1 MFINDKNLLV
11 VGIDHGFSMMK
22 TAHATFENGVE
33 KLGGEATLSNNTLI
47 YEENYYKVGEGR
59 LPLMQT
65 KTENESYFLLTL
77 AAIAKEMDVYHRSDA
92 NVILAVG
99 LPFSRFG
106 KEKMEFR
113 NYLLRSGEMDF
124 NYCGRNYSVS
134 IQEVYV
140 FPQCYAAIAD
150 KLREYGREN
159 LIVDIGSK
167 TIDVIHTRNYVPVE
181 SESTSIPEALIQCME
196 GIKSSV
202 YQYCNRKVSE
212 DMIRQ
217 IIQEENVRIAEDCKA
232 IIRDRLSDF
241 AGDIEAKLAELGF
254 DLEMFNVVYA
264 GGGALVMKN
273 YGTKKNNNIHYLLDI
288 RANAKGFEFL
298 AMQKGKFLEA

>member
-1 MFINDKNLLV
+1 
-11 VGIDHGFSMMK
+11 MK
-22 TAHATFENGVE
+22 TAHSTFENGVE
-33 KLGGEATLSNNTLI
+33 RLGGEATLSNNTLI
-47 YEENYYKVGEGR
+47 YNGNYYKVGEGR
-59 LPLMQT
+59 LPMMQK
-65 KTENESYFLLTL
+65 KTENENYFLLTL
-77 AAIAKEMDVYHRSDA
+77 AAIARELDAYHQTEA
-92 NVILAVG
+92 YVILAVG

-106 KEKMEFR
+106 KEKIGFR
-113 NYLLRSGEMDF
+113 NYLLREEEINF
-124 NYCGRNYSVS
+124 NYCGRNYSIR
-134 IQEVYV
+134 IQDVYV

-202 YQYCNRKVSE
+202 YQNCNRKVSE
-212 DMIRQ
+212 EMIRQ
-217 IIQEENVRIAEDCKA
+217 VMQNEVVSIPEECKVIIKEQLAG
-232 IIRDRLSDF
+232 F
-241 AGDIEAKLAELGF
+241 ARNIEAKLAELGF

-264 GGGALVMKN
+264 GGGAVVMKN
-273 YGTKKNNNIHYLLDI
+273 YGTKKAHNIHYLMDI

-298 AMQKGKFLEA
+298 AVQKGKF

>member
-1 MFINDKNLLV
+1 MFINKKKLLV
-11 VGIDHGFSMMK
+11 VGVDHGFSMMK
-22 TAHATFENGVE
+22 TPHATFENGVE

-47 YEENYYKVGEGR
+47 YEGDHNKVGEGR
-59 LPLMQT
+59 LPMMQT
-65 KTENESYFLLTL
+65 KTENENYFLLTL
-77 AAIAKEMDVYHRSDA
+77 ASIAKEMDVYQQSEAD
-92 NVILAVG
+92 VILAVG

-106 KEKMEFR
+106 KEKIEFR
-113 NYLLRSGEMDF
+113 NYLLRQGEIAY
-124 NYCGRNYSVS
+124 NYCGKNYCIR
-134 IQEVYV
+134 IQDVYV

-202 YQYCNRKVSE
+202 YQNCNRKISE
-212 DMIRQ
+212 EMIRQ
-217 IIQEENVRIAEDCKA
+217 MIQGEDVTMPDDCKLIVREGLVKYA
-232 IIRDRLSDF
+232 RN
-241 AGDIEAKLAELGF
+241 IEAKLTELGF
-254 DLEMFNVVYA
+254 DLEMVNVVYA
-264 GGGALVMKN
+264 GGGASVMKN
-273 YGTKKNNNIHYLLDI
+273 YGTKKTSNIHYLLDI

-298 AMQKGKFLEA
+298 AMQKGKF